1 MFADCP
7 SGEYDKAFEVTL
19 TAVSATD
26 GAQVVYTTDGTVPT
40 ASSARFTGSGK
51 VAVSDDCTL
60 NVGLLVNGVVKSVIS
75 RKYTFS
81 KFEPYDINV
90 FVNTDAVKWNT
101 VNFWT
106 WGGDGSHAT
115 ASGVWPGDKVTAT
128 QTVNGKSWYTKTYT
142 INSEFDYVNFV
153 FSTGTGSPQTVD
165 VTGVNKSTYLEI
177 SAEKDGTKYKVN
189 DVTGTVTGIG
199 SVTTGS
205 RNTGNIYSIS
215 GVLVRRNAQN
225 LDGLK
230 QGIYICNGKK
240 IVVK

>member
-1 MFADCP
+1 M
-7 SGEYDKAFEVTL
+7 
-19 TAVSATD
+19 
-26 GAQVVYTTDGTVPT
+26 
-40 ASSARFTGSGK
+40 
-51 VAVSDDCTL
+51 
-60 NVGLLVNGVVKSVIS
+60 
-75 RKYTFS
+75 
-81 KFEPYDINV
+81 
-90 FVNTDAVKWNT
+90 
-101 VNFWT
+101 
-106 WGGDGSHAT
+106 
-115 ASGVWPGDKVTAT
+115 
-128 QTVNGKSWYTKTYT
+128 
-142 INSEFDYVNFV
+142 

-205 RNTGNIYSIS
+205 CNTGNVYSIS
-215 GVLVRRNAQN
+215 GVLVRRNAKD